1 MPSADEAF
9 EIVQKEWQTLQP
21 LLPTYAHLIAS
32 ALVPIY
38 AGAHASLTR
47 PSSAAKPSKDKK
59 NAQDDASTEDS
70 DDEPESK
77 IEGLTAWDA
86 LWFPLAAGCALSS
99 LYFLIKWLEDP
110 AILNKILNWY
120 LAVFGIIGMAQMIKD
135 GTGVVISYAL
145 PPKYLYEGQIW
156 KYDDEKRV
164 AVSQKDP
171 SRTRDSPLPGRL
183 SKLPLPP
190 SLAHYVW
197 AMRSSQSTV
206 CIRMNLQRSS
216 KFHVHINPT
225 TIISVPAAI
234 ATTLYYNLVARP
246 WYLTNVQGFAFVYS
260 ALQMISPSTS
270 WTGTLVL
277 ASLFLYDIYFVFF
290 TPLMVTVATKLDIPA
305 KLLFP
310 RPASPDA
317 DLAKPS
323 LSMLGLGDLVLP
335 GMMIG
340 FALRLDLYLF
350 YLGKQTKKSLLEPE
364 DSSTLAEEDIKDN
377 PGSFAPDPESSQRL
391 LILPAFASATSHWGT
406 RFWTSSL
413 DPSVQGAIFPKPYFT
428 ASMWGYLIGLMLTL
442 GVMQIADHAQPALFY
457 LVPCVLLGFWG
468 TAVYKKQVKLVW
480 NFDESETNED
490 NKDED
495 DKKGEKAEKGEKG
508 KEDGK
513 EAVKESSVD
522 RLKSKER
529 SRKNDFF
536 SLDLKVGLIKSKRT
550 KACTQENRLS
560 KNKARRSSAEN
571 EQLTVK
577 EE

>member
-1 MPSADEAF
+1 MA
-9 EIVQKEWQTLQP
+9 QKQWQILQP

-32 ALVPIY
+32 ALIPIY
-38 AGAHASLTR
+38 AGAHASLVR

-59 NAQDDASTEDS
+59 KTGQDDASTEDS

-110 AILNKILNWY
+110 AIISKILNWY
-120 LAVFGIIGMAQMIKD
+120 LAVFGIVGMAQMIRD
-135 GTGVVISYAL
+135 STGVVISFAL

-156 KYDDEKRV
+156 KFDDEKRV
-164 AVSQKDP
+164 AVSQQDP

-183 SKLPLPP
+183 SNLPLPP
-190 SLAHYVW
+190 FLAHYVW
-197 AMRSSQSTV
+197 AMRSSKSTI
-206 CIRMNLQRSS
+206 CIRMNIQRSPKS
-216 KFHVHINPT
+216 HVHINPT

-246 WYLTNVQGFAFVYS
+246 WYLTNIQGFAFVYN

-277 ASLFLYDIYFVFF
+277 AALFLYDIYFVFF

-310 RPASPDA
+310 RPAGPGA
-317 DLAKPS
+317 DPAKPS

-350 YLGKQTKKSLLEPE
+350 YLGKQTKKSVLEHE
-364 DSSTLAEEDIKDN
+364 DASTLTEEDIKKN
-377 PGSFAPDPESSQRL
+377 PGSFAPDPESSKRI
-391 LILPAFASATSHWGT
+391 LILPSFASATSHWGT

-413 DPSVQGAIFPKPYFT
+413 DPSVQGAIFPKPYFV
-428 ASMWGYLIGLMLTL
+428 ASMWAYVIGLMLTL
-442 GVMQIADHAQPALFY
+442 GVMQITNHAQPALFY

-468 TAVYKKQVKLVW
+468 TAIYKKQVKLVW
-480 NFDESETNED
+480 NFDESEANED
-490 NKDED
+490 EKDKD
-495 DKKGEKAEKGEKG
+495 DKKGEKAQKREKSE
-508 KEDGK
+508 EDGK
-513 EAVKESSVD
+513 KAVKESSVD
-522 RLKSKER
+522 HPKSKQG
-529 SRKNDFF
+529 SRTNDFF
-536 SLDLKVGLIKSKRT
+536 SFDLKMGLTRWKGT
-550 KACTQENRLS
+550 KACAQDYRGS
-560 KNKARRSSAEN
+560 KNTARSTGTED
-571 EQLTVK
+571 EQLTAK
-577 EE
+577 ED